1 MAEKR
6 MFSKTVIDSDDFLD
20 MPLTAQALY
29 FHLAMRADDDGFIN
43 NPKSIMRNTTG
54 SKDDLKMLEANKFI
68 ICFDSGIV
76 AISHWKIHNY
86 IRKDRYN
93 PTKCQEEMSQLLIE
107 ENGRYTICQPN
118 DNQRLPQIRLGE
130 DSIGKVSSE
139 GEKEVEQT
147 AHSPVSNSESEY
159 NSFGKYKHVLLTDEQ
174 YSALINDF
182 GKKRALE
189 YIDKVDSYCQQK
201 GATYNDYDLTVRK
214 WLKEDRDNSDN
225 SFQSSFDLGEFDEFT
240 LNNVPKIESNK
251 QEKQYGGIIL

>member
-1 MAEKR
+1 MAERR

-20 MPLTAQALY
+20 MPLEAQALY

-43 NPKSIMRNTTG
+43 NPKSVMRNITC

-76 AISHWKIHNY
+76 AIRHWKIHNY

-93 PTKCQEEMSQLLIE
+93 PTKYQEEMSQLLIE
-107 ENGRYTICQPN
+107 ESGRYTICQPN
-118 DNQRLPQIRLGE
+118 DNQRLPQVRLGE
-130 DSIGKVSSE
+130 DSLGKVSSE
-139 GEKEVEQT
+139 GDKEREHT
-147 AHSPVSNSESEY
+147 ARSPASNYEPEY

-189 YIDKVDSYCQQK
+189 YIGKVDSYCQQK
-201 GATYNDYDLTVRK
+201 GTVYNDYDLTVRK
-214 WLKEDRDNSDN
+214 WLKEDRDKSDS
-225 SFQSSFDLGEFDEFT
+225 SFQGSFDLNEFDEFT

-251 QEKQYGGIIL
+251 QEKQYGDIIM